1 MSDFANSILSK
12 ISYYKETS
20 SSQICFENMKRI
32 DKNFDENNFFALA
45 YMATNPALPEEERE
59 IFKKCL
65 KIKLEQNANLSILPL
80 EKVEPNTNKT
90 SEGFVEPNVEEI
102 N

>member
-20 SSQICFENMKRI
+20 SSQICFENMKKI
-32 DKNFDENNFFALA
+32 DKNFNENNFFALA

-65 KIKLEQNANLSILPL
+65 QIKLDENANQSILPL
-80 EKVEPNTNKT
+80 ESN
-90 SEGFVEPNVEEI
+90 
-102 N
+102 